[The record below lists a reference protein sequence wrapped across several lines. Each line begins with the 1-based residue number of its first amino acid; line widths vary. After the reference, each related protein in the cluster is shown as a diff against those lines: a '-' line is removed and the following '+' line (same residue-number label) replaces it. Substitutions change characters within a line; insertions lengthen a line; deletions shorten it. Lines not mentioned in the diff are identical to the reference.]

1 MSLFGPKKVMGL
13 DIGTS
18 SIKIVEL
25 ALGKQPQI
33 TNYGVVENVNHLT
46 QPGESLQSS
55 AHAMGPENVSDLL
68 KQLLSKSGIR
78 NGEAYATYPIFS
90 SFATLLDFPALSKD
104 EVDRTISYS
113 FRKYVPL
120 NPEET
125 AYEWIEAGEKKVSQL
140 GDFSGGGMV
149 KKLFFLTA
157 ISKKIIAN
165 YTTAIESVGLHLKS
179 IESETLSVLRIMR
192 VTSRLEGKTIAVLD
206 IGAYSTNIIVIRNGY
221 VVVNRGLDSG
231 GGDITRSIARGLGVD
246 GTHAEEMKKKNGLS
260 YSVEQAAVYQ
270 LVYFALDFIL
280 EEAKRVFGMY
290 SSKFDEPISEVVL
303 IGGASLLTG
312 VDGYFSE
319 KLGIKTMLYTP
330 MHYFGVK
337 QEATFVVDRIFPQL
351 VVATGAA
358 LKSGEV

>member
-1 MSLFGPKKVMGL
+1 MSLFGPKKVLGL

-25 ALGKQPQI
+25 ALGRQPQI
-33 TNYGVVENVNHLT
+33 TNYGVIENINHLT
-46 QPGESLQSS
+46 QPSKSLQSS
-55 AHAMGPENVSDLL
+55 AHAMGPENISDLL
-68 KQLLSKSGIR
+68 KQLLGKTGMRSG
-78 NGEAYATYPIFS
+78 EVYATYPIFS
-90 SFATLLDFPALSKD
+90 SFATLLDFPALNKD
-104 EVDRTISYS
+104 EVERTISYS
-113 FRKYVPL
+113 FRQYVPL
-120 NPEET
+120 TPDET
-125 AYEWIEAGEKKVSQL
+125 AYEWIEAGEKKVSQPGDL
-140 GDFSGGGMV
+140 GGGGMI

-157 ISKKIIAN
+157 ISKKIVAN
-165 YTTAIESVGLHLKS
+165 YTTAVQGVGLHLKS

-192 VTSRLEGKTIAVLD
+192 ATSHLEERTIAVLD

-280 EEAKRVFGMY
+280 EEARRVFGMY

-303 IGGASLLTG
+303 MGGASLLKG

-319 KLGIKTMLYTP
+319 KLGIKTTLYTQ
-330 MHYFGVK
+330 MHYFYVK
-337 QEATFVVDRIFPQL
+337 PEATLSLERAFSQL
-351 VVATGAA
+351 VVAAGAA
-358 LKSGEV
+358 LKAKE

>member
-1 MSLFGPKKVMGL
+1 MSLFGPKKVLGL

-33 TNYGVVENVNHLT
+33 TNYGVIENTNHLT
-46 QPGESLQSS
+46 QPGKSLQSS
-55 AHAMGPENVSDLL
+55 AHVMGPENISDLL
-68 KQLLSKSGIR
+68 KQLLVKAGIR
-78 NGEAYATYPIFS
+78 GGEIYATYLLFS

-120 NPEET
+120 TPEET
-125 AYEWIEAGEKKVSQL
+125 AYEWIEAGEKKVSQPGDL
-140 GDFSGGGMV
+140 GGGGMV

-157 ISKKIIAN
+157 ISKKIVAN
-165 YTTAIESVGLHLKS
+165 YAMAVTSAGLRLKS
-179 IESETLSVLRIMR
+179 MESETLGVLRVMR
-192 VTSRLEGKTIAVLD
+192 ATSHLEGRTIAVLD

-280 EEAKRVFGMY
+280 EEARRVFGMY
-290 SSKFDEPISEVVL
+290 SSKFEEPISEVVL
-303 IGGASLLTG
+303 IGGASLLKG

-319 KLGIKTMLYTP
+319 KLGIKTLVYT
-330 MHYFGVK
+330 HVRYFGVK
-337 QEATFVVDRIFPQL
+337 QEAALSLERAFPQL
-351 VVATGAA
+351 VVAAGAA
-358 LKSGEV
+358 LKGKE